1 MARRGGS
8 YKAQIQR
15 IEAAAH
21 AETMKGLRKKALAVL
36 RELGQATPVKTGLA
50 RGNWQ
55 IGLDVPPGGTVGV
68 RSFASMMSSALAK
81 LMTKR
86 LPQLVYVVNNIDY
99 VAKLNAGSSRK
110 APAGFVQAAI
120 ARGLNR

>member
-1 MARRGGS
+1 MVRRTES
-8 YKAQIQR
+8 YPAQIRR
-15 IEAAAH
+15 IKAAAH
-21 AETMKGLRKKALAVL
+21 AQTIKELRRKVLAVM
-36 RELGQATPVKTGLA
+36 RELGQSTPVKTGLA

-55 IGLDVPPGGTVGV
+55 VGLDVPPSGTVGL

-81 LMTKR
+81 LMVKR
-86 LPQLVYVVNNIDY
+86 IPALVYVVNNIDY

-120 ARGLNR
+120 NRGLDS